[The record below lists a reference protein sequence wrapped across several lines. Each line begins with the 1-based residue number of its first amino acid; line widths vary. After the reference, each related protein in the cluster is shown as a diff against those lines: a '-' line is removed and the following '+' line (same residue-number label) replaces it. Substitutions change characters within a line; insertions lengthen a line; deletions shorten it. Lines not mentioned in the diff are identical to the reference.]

1 MAENESSILDPLERA
16 SEIIFGL
23 IMALTFTSTIS
34 LLATKADVHTM
45 LAGAI
50 GCNLAWGIVD
60 AAMYLLAQIVTRER
74 WRTLALTV
82 ASASTVEARRLI
94 AEHIPLGAG
103 KIFTESE
110 LDRLAGAVRASA
122 IPERRVM
129 PTGDE
134 WRGAAGIFMLVFLS
148 TFPVAL
154 PFVFLEDVGIA
165 LRTSNAIAVAL
176 LFAIGAALGKHM
188 GWSPSWAPGAI
199 VGVFGAVLVG
209 ITIALGG

>member
-1 MAENESSILDPLERA
+1 MTAQTSSLLDPLERS

-34 LLATKADVHTM
+34 LFATKADVHTM

-74 WRTLALTV
+74 WRTLALQV
-82 ASASTVEARRLI
+82 ASAPPELARRI
-94 AEHIPLGAG
+94 IVENIPLDAG
-103 KIFTESE
+103 NVFTQAE
-110 LDRLAGAVRASA
+110 LDRLAAVVRASS
-122 IPERRVM
+122 IPGRRLV
-129 PTGDE
+129 PTRE
-134 WRGAAGIFMLVFLS
+134 ETRGAAAIFVLVFLS

-154 PFVFLEDVGIA
+154 PFLFFSDVGVA
-165 LRTSNAIAVAL
+165 LRISNAIAVAL
-176 LFAIGAALGKHM
+176 LFAIGTGLGKHM
-188 GWSPSWAPGAI
+188 GWTPYWAAGAV
-199 VGVFGAVLVG
+199 VGFFGALLVA

>member
-1 MAENESSILDPLERA
+1 MRETFSSILDPLERA

-34 LLATKADVHTM
+34 LFATKADVHTM

-74 WRTLALTV
+74 WRTLAIEV
-82 ASASTVEARRLI
+82 ASAPPLDARRLI
-94 AEHIPLGAG
+94 VENIPFDAG
-103 KIFTESE
+103 KIFTENE
-110 LDRLAGAVRASA
+110 LDRLAGTVRASS
-122 IPERRVM
+122 IPGRRLM
-129 PTGDE
+129 PPLDE
-134 WRGAAGIFMLVFLS
+134 WKGAAGIFVLVFLS

-154 PFVFLEDVGIA
+154 PFMVLDDVGIA
-165 LRTSNAIAVAL
+165 LRISNAIAVGL
-176 LFAIGAALGKHM
+176 LFAIGAVLGKYM
-188 GWSPSWAPGAI
+188 GWTPYWAPGLF
-199 VGVFGAVLVG
+199 VGLLGALLVA

>member
-1 MAENESSILDPLERA
+1 MAEDRSSILDPLERS

-34 LLATKADVHTM
+34 LFATKADVHTM
-45 LAGAI
+45 LAGAL

-74 WRTLALTV
+74 WRTLSLEV
-82 ASASTVEARRLI
+82 ASSSPIEARRLI
-94 AEHIPLGAG
+94 AGNMPLGAG
-103 KIFTESE
+103 KIFTEGE
-110 LDRLAGAVRASA
+110 LDRLAGAVRASS
-122 IPERRVM
+122 IPGRRLS
-129 PTGDE
+129 PTAEE
-134 WRGAAGIFMLVFLS
+134 WRGAVGIFALVFLS

-154 PFVFLEDVGIA
+154 PFIFLEDVGVA

-176 LFAIGAALGKHM
+176 LFVVGAGLGKHM
-188 GWSPSWAPGAI
+188 GWTPSWAPGAL
-199 VGVFGAVLVG
+199 VGLLGSILVG